1 MIKVLM
7 ALIMNTSQNLI
18 INLIYL
24 NNINKINNEIQLF
37 RIKDKLIGHQHKQ
50 EMSENKNKILNN
62 QIYFKRLEIVIY

>member
-24 NNINKINNEIQLF
+24 NNINKINNEIQQF
-37 RIKDKLIGHQHKQ
+37 RIKDKLIGHQHK
-50 EMSENKNKILNN
+50 
-62 QIYFKRLEIVIY
+62 

>member
-24 NNINKINNEIQLF
+24 NNINKINNEIQQF